1 MQVEGQRGG
10 CLHSLPATGA
20 RVSNAYRTCLIL
32 GNSLAKVR
40 LMPGVPRGP
49 HGLFGKVFLRYEMAV
64 RPISLLAG

>member
-10 CLHSLPATGA
+10 CLHFPPATGA
-20 RVSNAYRTCLIL
+20 RVSNAYRTCLIP

-40 LMPGVPRGP
+40 LMPDVPQMP
-49 HGLFGKVFLRYEMAV
+49 HGVFGKDFFRYEMAM